1 MVFIKSLKNQVWTL
15 PPDIRDLIPSD
26 HICYLVESFVD
37 EMDFSEFETKYDG
50 SGHPAYHPCI
60 MCKILIQSML
70 DRVRSSRAIARN
82 VRENIV
88 YMYLAEKLQPDFR
101 TISDF
106 RKENEKLIVEVFKNT
121 VKAAKDLGVI
131 GLEQLSTDGSKV
143 KASAAN
149 KSAFI
154 KDVLEVIGEYV
165 KNELK
170 KGIEIDKIEDGHF
183 GNCRGYEQLNESEK
197 HKVKAVVSK
206 YIKQVNKDE
215 SNNRLKEIEETIKV
229 ALDEFEKDKIE
240 NVSLTDPESRF
251 MINKKGIIE
260 LSYNTQIT
268 VDHKLGII
276 VATDV
281 CQDRADMYQLKPQI
295 ELVEVNC
302 GLLKEG
308 TKICADNGYYCGNNI
323 HYLND
328 KKLETYIPEQGVK
341 LKTATEKVVDNSFD
355 ISHFG
360 YDEENDEFI
369 CPENQKLKFVYEGYE
384 KERKRKYRLYKGTE
398 CKKCEFSES
407 CTKRKDGIRHLKIAE
422 FSEERKQLADKMKT
436 EEAKKIYKQ
445 RKQVVEPVI
454 GNYKENLGFREF
466 LTRGLKSVRN
476 EFNLV
481 CTAANLRKIWIYII
495 KSKLIGRETKIDEI
509 SHFMKKEIIFEC
521 KFIKLKNYSLIIGVI
536 ILLPVI
542 VGQPAS

>member
-1 MVFIKSLKNQVWTL
+1 MVFIKSSKNQVWIL
-15 PPDIRDLIPSD
+15 PPDIRDLIPPD

-37 EMDFSEFETKYDG
+37 EMDFSEFEIKYDG

-70 DRVRSSRAIARN
+70 DRVRPSRAIARN

-88 YMYLAEKLQPDFR
+88 YMYLAENLQPDFR

-106 RKENEKLIVEVFKNT
+106 RKGNENLITELFKST
-121 VKAAKDLGVI
+121 VKAAKELGVI

-149 KSAFI
+149 KSAVV

-165 KNELK
+165 KNELE
-170 KGIEIDKIEDGHF
+170 KGIKIDIIEDKHF
-183 GNCRGYEQLNESEK
+183 GNCRGYDQLKESEK
-197 HKVKAVVSK
+197 HKVKALVAK
-206 YIKQVNKDE
+206 YVKQVNKDE
-215 SNNRLKEIEETIKV
+215 SGNRLKEIEETIKV

-240 NVSLTDPESRF
+240 NVSLTDQESRF

-260 LSYNTQIT
+260 LAYNTQIT

-276 VATDV
+276 VANDV

-295 ELVEVNC
+295 ELVEENC

-323 HYLND
+323 NYLNG
-328 KKLETYIPEQGVK
+328 KKLDIYIPEQEVVN
-341 LKTATEKVVDNSFD
+341 KTATENVEDNRFD
-355 ISHFG
+355 ISSFR

-369 CPENQKLKFVYEGYE
+369 CPENQKLKFIFEGYE

-398 CKKCEFSES
+398 CKKCEFSKN
-407 CTKRKDGIRHLKIAE
+407 CTKRKDGIRQLKIAE
-422 FSEERKQLADKMKT
+422 FSKERKQLADKMKK
-436 EEAKKIYKQ
+436 EEAKKIFRQ
-445 RKQVVEPVI
+445 RQQVVEPAI

-481 CTAANLRKIWIYII
+481 CTAANLRKIWTYSN
-495 KSKLIGRETKIDEI
+495 KN
-509 SHFMKKEIIFEC
+509 EIIGWENVNKWNF
-521 KFIKLKNYSLIIGVI
+521 SL
-536 ILLPVI
+536 
-542 VGQPAS
+542 

>member
-37 EMDFSEFETKYDG
+37 EIDFSEFETRYDG

-88 YMYLAEKLQPDFR
+88 YMYLAENLQPDFR

-106 RKENEKLIVEVFKNT
+106 RKENEELITTMFKNT

-131 GLEQLSTDGSKV
+131 GLEQLSIDGSKV
-143 KASAAN
+143 KASASR
-149 KSAFI
+149 KSAVM
-154 KDVLEVIGEYV
+154 KNALEVIEEYV

-170 KGIEIDKIEDGHF
+170 KGIEIDKVEDEHF
-183 GNCRGYEQLNESEK
+183 GKCRGYDQLNESEK
-197 HKVKAVVSK
+197 HKVKAVVVK

-215 SNNRLKEIEETIKV
+215 SGDRKGKIENTIKK
-229 ALDEFEKDKIE
+229 ALNEFEKDSID
-240 NVSLTDPESRF
+240 NVSLTDQESRF
-251 MINKKGIIE
+251 MINKKGMIE
-260 LSYNTQIT
+260 LAYNTQIT

-276 VATDV
+276 VANDV
-281 CQDRADMYQLKPQI
+281 CQDRNDMYQLKPQI
-295 ELVEVNC
+295 KMVEENC
-302 GLLKEG
+302 GLLKVG
-308 TKICADNGYYCGNNI
+308 TKLSADTGYYSGNNI
-323 HYLND
+323 HYLNCKRLD
-328 KKLETYIPEQGVK
+328 PYIPEKEVT
-341 LKTATEKVVDNSFD
+341 KTITENVEDMRFD
-355 ISHFG
+355 ISKFE

-369 CPENQKLKFVYEGYE
+369 CPEKQSLKFLYEGYE
-384 KERKRKYRLYKGTE
+384 KERERKYRLYKGTE
-398 CKKCEFSES
+398 CKKCKFSKN

-422 FSEERKQLADKMKT
+422 FSKDRKQLAEKMKT
-436 EEAKKIYKQ
+436 EEAKKTFRQ
-445 RKQVVEPVI
+445 RQQVVEPAI

-466 LTRGLKSVRN
+466 LTRGIRSVRN

-481 CTAANLRKIWIYII
+481 CTAVNLKKIWIYLN
-495 KSKLIGRETKIDEI
+495 KTR
-509 SHFMKKEIIFEC
+509 
-521 KFIKLKNYSLIIGVI
+521 Y
-536 ILLPVI
+536 
-542 VGQPAS
+542 